1 MKGEHGTPAAEY
13 QMETL
18 IFRGRPDERSECD
31 QWTLERHQDDEQEF
45 VVQEHVKLDALIA
58 GKPHLRLVR
67 RMTVPEFL
75 KTDQPPAVQHR
86 LLALLDTRRA
96 VAS

>member
-1 MKGEHGTPAAEY
+1 
-13 QMETL
+13 METL
-18 IFRGRPDERSECD
+18 IFRGRPDERNECD

-45 VVQEHVKLDALIA
+45 VVQEHVKLDALMA

-75 KTDQPPAVQHR
+75 KTDQPAAVQHR
-86 LLALLDTRRA
+86 LRALLDTRLA